1 MKVVCENLGYS
12 YSNNDVAKKLVETL
26 KTNKLFPSYL
36 DSCINN
42 LCALLEE
49 GAPVVRNKE
58 SGHGQGV
65 EIKSTSKEYVEYV
78 LNTVAS
84 NIVFIYKLFER
95 KLQNEGED
103 QTMA

>member
-1 MKVVCENLGYS
+1 MKVVCNNLGYA
-12 YSNNDVAKKLVETL
+12 YSNNDTAKRLVEIL
-26 KTNKLFPSYL
+26 KANKLFPSYL

-65 EIKSTSKEYVEYV
+65 EIKSINSEYVEFV
-78 LNTVAS
+78 LNTVAC
-84 NIVFIYKLFER
+84 NIVFIYRLFER
-95 KLQNEGED
+95 RLQNEIRN
-103 QTMA
+103 